1 VCKLFTHILFSCHNY
16 IYNYIIDIYKMVN
29 VHMKL
34 PKVVQSMLQDKN
46 VLYIVAFL
54 AVINF
59 FGYIVL
65 RDSYA
70 LLIFLSVGFISTY
83 FSKNMTIVLIV
94 TLILT
99 NFITVISR
107 NLVSGKE
114 GFDASTP
121 ESTDAAGAAESGS
134 EADSASAG
142 AKPAAAPAKPAAAP
156 AKPAAAAAAPAKPAA
171 AAAAPAKPAAASSGV
186 MGAGLGGKALKKVT
200 TSASSTQDP
209 LKIEAMTEL
218 SPASINDEDDLP
230 VNNRVDYAKTLE
242 KAYDNLEN
250 IVGQDG
256 VRGLTSQTNTLMD
269 QQQKLMENMKSMEPL
284 LKTAQSFLDKFE
296 SSSMGKLFEK
306 IPGMSSMFG
315 GGAAAA
321 PKAVAQ

>member
-1 VCKLFTHILFSCHNY
+1 
-16 IYNYIIDIYKMVN
+16 
-29 VHMKL
+29 MKL

-46 VLYIVAFL
+46 VLYVVAFL
-54 AVINF
+54 AIVNF

-83 FSKNMTIVLIV
+83 FSKNMTIVLIT

-99 NFITVISR
+99 NFITVVSKSI
-107 NLVSGKE
+107 VSGKE
-114 GFDASTP
+114 GFDAVAEATTP
-121 ESTDAAGAAESGS
+121 PADTTGAEHGADAATSTAPVKTAAAPAPVKPATST
-134 EADSASAG
+134 APV
-142 AKPAAAPAKPAAAP
+142 KPAAAPAP
-156 AKPAAAAAAPAKPAA
+156 
-171 AAAAPAKPAAASSGV
+171 SGIT
-186 MGAGLGGKALKKVT
+186 GAGLGSKALKKVT
-200 TSASSTQDP
+200 NSASSTKDPLNTSIKNQDP
-209 LKIEAMTEL
+209 SLKVEAMTEL
-218 SPASINDEDDLP
+218 NPASINDDDDLP

-256 VRGLTSQTNTLMD
+256 VRGLTSQTNTLME
-269 QQQKLMENMKSMEPL
+269 QQKQLMENMKSMEPL

-306 IPGMSSMFG
+306 IPGISSMFG
-315 GGAAAA
+315 GGGNPPAAT
-321 PKAVAQ
+321 PNS

>member
-1 VCKLFTHILFSCHNY
+1 
-16 IYNYIIDIYKMVN
+16 MVN

-99 NFITVISR
+99 NFIIVISKT
-107 NLVSGKE
+107 LVTSKE
-114 GFDASTP
+114 GFDADATP
-121 ESTDAAGAAESGS
+121 DPIADESATQVDGVAAP
-134 EADSASAG
+134 
-142 AKPAAAPAKPAAAP
+142 AKAAAAPAKPAAAP
-156 AKPAAAAAAPAKPAA
+156 AKAAAAPAK
-171 AAAAPAKPAAASSGV
+171 AAAAPAKAAAAPLSGV
-186 MGAGLGGKALKKVT
+186 VGAGTSGKASKNKVT
-200 TSASSTQDP
+200 TTASS
-209 LKIEAMTEL
+209 LKTNSQKVEPMTDL

-296 SSSMGKLFEK
+296 SSSMGKIFDK

-315 GGAAAA
+315 GGGGGAP
-321 PKAVAQ
+321 PKAIAE

>member
-1 VCKLFTHILFSCHNY
+1 
-16 IYNYIIDIYKMVN
+16 M
-29 VHMKL
+29 
-34 PKVVQSMLQDKN
+34 
-46 VLYIVAFL
+46 
-54 AVINF
+54 
-59 FGYIVL
+59 
-65 RDSYA
+65 
-70 LLIFLSVGFISTY
+70 
-83 FSKNMTIVLIV
+83 
-94 TLILT
+94 
-99 NFITVISR
+99 
-107 NLVSGKE
+107 
-114 GFDASTP
+114 
-121 ESTDAAGAAESGS
+121 
-134 EADSASAG
+134 
-142 AKPAAAPAKPAAAP
+142 
-156 AKPAAAAAAPAKPAA
+156 
-171 AAAAPAKPAAASSGV
+171 
-186 MGAGLGGKALKKVT
+186 
-200 TSASSTQDP
+200 SASSTKDP
-209 LKIEAMTEL
+209 KAKDPFNVEPMTEL

-315 GGAAAA
+315 GGGGSAAA

>member
-1 VCKLFTHILFSCHNY
+1 
-16 IYNYIIDIYKMVN
+16 MVN

-34 PKVVQSMLQDKN
+34 PKVVESLLQDKN

-54 AVINF
+54 AVFNF

-70 LLIFLSVGFISTY
+70 MLIFLSVGFILTY
-83 FSKNMTIVLIV
+83 FSKNMTVVLIT

-107 NLVSGKE
+107 NLVSVSRKE
-114 GFDASTP
+114 GFDA
-121 ESTDAAGAAESGS
+121 AESDTQ
-134 EADSASAG
+134 ADSAT
-142 AKPAAAPAKPAAAP
+142 AAPP
-156 AKPAAAAAAPAKPAA
+156 AKPAAAAPAAKPAA
-171 AAAAPAKPAAASSGV
+171 APSGV
-186 MGAGLGGKALKKVT
+186 TGAGLGGKALKKVT
-200 TSASSTQDP
+200 TSASSTNDP
-209 LKIEAMTEL
+209 LKPSLKVEAMTEL

-315 GGAAAA
+315 SGGG
-321 PKAVAQ
+321 PKAELQ

>member
-1 VCKLFTHILFSCHNY
+1 
-16 IYNYIIDIYKMVN
+16 MVN

-65 RDSYA
+65 RDSFA
-70 LLIFLSVGFISTY
+70 LLIFLSIGFISTY
-83 FSKNMTIVLIV
+83 FSKNMTIVLMS

-99 NFITVISR
+99 NFITVISK
-107 NLVSGKE
+107 NFVSGRE
-114 GFDASTP
+114 GFDAATTDST
-121 ESTDAAGAAESGS
+121 AAAESGTQV
-134 EADSASAG
+134 DS
-142 AKPAAAPAKPAAAP
+142 
-156 AKPAAAAAAPAKPAA
+156 AAAAAAKPAVAAAAKPAVAAAAKPDAA
-171 AAAAPAKPAAASSGV
+171 AAAAAKPAASPSGV
-186 MGAGLGGKALKKVT
+186 TGAGLGSKALKKVT
-200 TSASSTQDP
+200 MSASSTKDP
-209 LKIEAMTEL
+209 KAKDPFNVEPMTEL

-315 GGAAAA
+315 GGGGSAAA

>member
-1 VCKLFTHILFSCHNY
+1 
-16 IYNYIIDIYKMVN
+16 
-29 VHMKL
+29 
-34 PKVVQSMLQDKN
+34 
-46 VLYIVAFL
+46 
-54 AVINF
+54 
-59 FGYIVL
+59 VL

-134 EADSASAG
+134 EADSASSA
-142 AKPAAAPAKPAAAP
+142 AKPAAAAAKPAAAAAKPAAAAAPAKPAAA
-156 AKPAAAAAAPAKPAA
+156 AA

>member
-1 VCKLFTHILFSCHNY
+1 
-16 IYNYIIDIYKMVN
+16 MVN

-70 LLIFLSVGFISTY
+70 MLIFLSIGFISTY
-83 FSKNMTIVLIV
+83 FSKNMTIVLIT

-99 NFITVISR
+99 NFITVVSR
-107 NLVSGKE
+107 NLVGGKE
-114 GFDASTP
+114 GFDAATP
-121 ESTDAAGAAESGS
+121 DSTDAESDTQAAG
-134 EADSASAG
+134 
-142 AKPAAAPAKPAAAP
+142 
-156 AKPAAAAAAPAKPAA
+156 AKPAAAAAAAAAAGAKPAASAAAAAKPAA
-171 AAAAPAKPAAASSGV
+171 AAAKPVSASPSGV

-200 TSASSTQDP
+200 TSASSTNDP
-209 LKIEAMTEL
+209 LKPSLKVEAMTEL

-315 GGAAAA
+315 GGGGGGGG
-321 PKAVAQ
+321 PKAELQ

>member
-1 VCKLFTHILFSCHNY
+1 LYVNCLYILFSCVNY
-16 IYNYIIDIYKMVN
+16 IYIYTYTKMVN
-29 VHMKL
+29 VNIHMKL

-54 AVINF
+54 AAINF
-59 FGYIVL
+59 FGYIIL

-70 LLIFLSVGFISTY
+70 LLIFLSIGFITTY
-83 FSKNMTIVLIV
+83 FSKNMTVVLIV

-114 GFDASTP
+114 GFDAAINP
-121 ESTDAAGAAESGS
+121 DAIADESATQVDGVAEAA
-134 EADSASAG
+134 
-142 AKPAAAPAKPAAAP
+142 KPAKPA
-156 AKPAAAAAAPAKPAA
+156 AKPAAAAAKPATAAAKPATA
-171 AAAAPAKPAAASSGV
+171 AAKPAGAGV
-186 MGAGLGGKALKKVT
+186 MGAGTSGKASKNKVT
-200 TSASSTQDP
+200 TTASSTSTQKSLTEP
-209 LKIEAMTEL
+209 MTEL
-218 SPASINDEDDLP
+218 SPANINDDDDLP

-242 KAYDNLEN
+242 TAYDNLEN
-250 IVGQDG
+250 LVGQDG

-296 SSSMGKLFEK
+296 SSSMGKIFDK
-306 IPGMSSMFG
+306 IPGMSAMFG
-315 GGAAAA
+315 GGGGSGA

>member
-1 VCKLFTHILFSCHNY
+1 
-16 IYNYIIDIYKMVN
+16 MVN
-29 VHMKL
+29 VNMKL
-34 PKVVQSMLQDKN
+34 PKAVQSMLQDKN

-59 FGYIVL
+59 FGYVVL

-70 LLIFLSVGFISTY
+70 LLIFLSIGFISTY

-99 NFITVISR
+99 NFITVVSK
-107 NLVSGKE
+107 NLINSKE
-114 GFDASTP
+114 GFDAATNP
-121 ESTDAAGAAESGS
+121 DAVADEPATQVDGVAA
-134 EADSASAG
+134 
-142 AKPAAAPAKPAAAP
+142 AKPAVA
-156 AKPAAAAAAPAKPAA
+156 AKPAAAAAAKPAAAAAKPAA
-171 AAAAPAKPAAASSGV
+171 AAAAKPAEAAAPAAPAPAAAAAALFSGV
-186 MGAGLGGKALKKVT
+186 VGAGTSGKASKNKVT
-200 TSASSTQDP
+200 TTASSIKDP
-209 LKIEAMTEL
+209 LKVEAMTEL

-242 KAYDNLEN
+242 TAYDNLEN
-250 IVGQDG
+250 LVGQDG

-296 SSSMGKLFEK
+296 SSSMGKMFDK
-306 IPGMSSMFG
+306 IPGMSAMFG
-315 GGAAAA
+315 GGGGAA
-321 PKAVAQ
+321 PKAIAQ

>member
-1 VCKLFTHILFSCHNY
+1 
-16 IYNYIIDIYKMVN
+16 MVN

-65 RDSYA
+65 RDSFA
-70 LLIFLSVGFISTY
+70 LLIFLSIGFISTY
-83 FSKNMTIVLIV
+83 FSKNMTIVLMS

-99 NFITVISR
+99 NFITVISK
-107 NLVSGKE
+107 NFVSGRE
-114 GFDASTP
+114 GFDAATTDST
-121 ESTDAAGAAESGS
+121 AAAESGTQV
-134 EADSASAG
+134 DSA
-142 AKPAAAPAKPAAAP
+142 AAAA
-156 AKPAAAAAAPAKPAA
+156 AKPAAAAAAAKPAVAAAAKPDAAAAAAAKPAA
-171 AAAAPAKPAAASSGV
+171 APSGV
-186 MGAGLGGKALKKVT
+186 TGAGLGSKALKKVT
-200 TSASSTQDP
+200 MSASSTKDP
-209 LKIEAMTEL
+209 KAKDPFNVEPMTEL

-315 GGAAAA
+315 GGGGSAAA

>member
-1 VCKLFTHILFSCHNY
+1 
-16 IYNYIIDIYKMVN
+16 MVN

-34 PKVVQSMLQDKN
+34 PKVVESMLQDKN

-70 LLIFLSVGFISTY
+70 LLIFLSIGFISTY
-83 FSKNMTIVLIV
+83 FSKNMTVVLII

-99 NFITVISR
+99 NFITVVSR
-107 NLVSGKE
+107 NLVGGKE
-114 GFDASTP
+114 GFDAATPDST
-121 ESTDAAGAAESGS
+121 AAESDTQ
-134 EADSASAG
+134 AA
-142 AKPAAAPAKPAAAP
+142 AKPAAPAA
-156 AKPAAAAAAPAKPAA
+156 PAAAAAKPAAPAAPAA
-171 AAAAPAKPAAASSGV
+171 AAAKPAAPSGV

-200 TSASSTQDP
+200 TSASSTNDP
-209 LKIEAMTEL
+209 LKPSLKVEAMTEL

-296 SSSMGKLFEK
+296 SSSMGKIFEK

-315 GGAAAA
+315 GGGGGGGG
-321 PKAVAQ
+321 PKAESQ

>member
-1 VCKLFTHILFSCHNY
+1 
-16 IYNYIIDIYKMVN
+16 MVN

-34 PKVVQSMLQDKN
+34 PKVVESLLQDKN
-46 VLYIVAFL
+46 VLYVVAFL

-70 LLIFLSVGFISTY
+70 MLIFLSIGFISTY
-83 FSKNMTIVLIV
+83 FSKNMTVVLIT

-99 NFITVISR
+99 NFITVVSR
-107 NLVSGKE
+107 NLVSVGRKE
-114 GFDASTP
+114 GFDAATPDST
-121 ESTDAAGAAESGS
+121 AAESDTQ
-134 EADSASAG
+134 ADSAT
-142 AKPAAAPAKPAAAP
+142 PAPPAKPAAEPA
-156 AKPAAAAAAPAKPAA
+156 AKPAVKPMSAAP
-171 AAAAPAKPAAASSGV
+171 SGV

-200 TSASSTQDP
+200 TSASSTNGP
-209 LKIEAMTEL
+209 LKPSLKVEAMTEL

-230 VNNRVDYAKTLE
+230 ANNRVDYAKTLE

-315 GGAAAA
+315 GG
-321 PKAVAQ
+321 PKAELQ

>member
-1 VCKLFTHILFSCHNY
+1 
-16 IYNYIIDIYKMVN
+16 
-29 VHMKL
+29 MKL
-34 PKVVQSMLQDKN
+34 PKVVETMLNDKN

-54 AVINF
+54 AIMNF
-59 FGYIVL
+59 FGYIIL

-83 FSKNMTIVLIV
+83 FSKNMTVVLLS

-99 NFITVISR
+99 NFITVLSK
-107 NLVSGKE
+107 NFVVNKE
-114 GFDASTP
+114 GFDATAGET
-121 ESTDAAGAAESGS
+121 ESTTEKDASASVPAPTRANAKKPDATTTTTSSTKKTTASGVAGAGG
-134 EADSASAG
+134 ASN
-142 AKPAAAPAKPAAAP
+142 K
-156 AKPAAAAAAPAKPAA
+156 
-171 AAAAPAKPAAASSGV
+171 AS
-186 MGAGLGGKALKKVT
+186 KKVT
-200 TSASSTQDP
+200 ASASSTATAVPNGDKNAATTKEP
-209 LKIEAMTEL
+209 MTEL
-218 SPASINDEDDLP
+218 SPASLDDEDDLP

-250 IVGQDG
+250 LVGKDG
-256 VRGLTSQTNTLMD
+256 VNGLTSQTNVLMD

-315 GGAAAA
+315 GAGAQQQPSIQNANGNGNVKGATA
-321 PKAVAQ
+321 

>member
-1 VCKLFTHILFSCHNY
+1 
-16 IYNYIIDIYKMVN
+16 MVN

-65 RDSYA
+65 RDSFA
-70 LLIFLSVGFISTY
+70 LLIFLSIGFISTY
-83 FSKNMTIVLIV
+83 FSKNMTIVLMS

-99 NFITVISR
+99 NFITVISK
-107 NLVSGKE
+107 NFVSGRE
-114 GFDASTP
+114 GFDAATTDST
-121 ESTDAAGAAESGS
+121 AAAESGTQV
-134 EADSASAG
+134 DSA
-142 AKPAAAPAKPAAAP
+142 AAA
-156 AKPAAAAAAPAKPAA
+156 AKPAAAAAKPAVAAAAAAKPAA
-171 AAAAPAKPAAASSGV
+171 APSGV
-186 MGAGLGGKALKKVT
+186 TGAGLGSKALKKVT
-200 TSASSTQDP
+200 MSASSTKDP
-209 LKIEAMTEL
+209 KAKDPFNVEPMTEL

-315 GGAAAA
+315 GGGGSAAA

>member
-1 VCKLFTHILFSCHNY
+1 
-16 IYNYIIDIYKMVN
+16 MVN

-59 FGYIVL
+59 FGYVVL

-70 LLIFLSVGFISTY
+70 LLIFLSIGFISTY

-114 GFDASTP
+114 GFDAATNP
-121 ESTDAAGAAESGS
+121 DAIADESATQVDGVAA
-134 EADSASAG
+134 
-142 AKPAAAPAKPAAAP
+142 AKPAASAAKPAASAA
-156 AKPAAAAAAPAKPAA
+156 AKPAAAAAKPAA
-171 AAAAPAKPAAASSGV
+171 VAAPSGV
-186 MGAGLGGKALKKVT
+186 TGAGTSGKASKQKVT
-200 TSASSTQDP
+200 TSASSTSTQKP
-209 LKIEAMTEL
+209 LTNGSVEPMTEL

-242 KAYDNLEN
+242 TAYDNLEN
-250 IVGQDG
+250 LVGQDG

-296 SSSMGKLFEK
+296 SSSMGKMFDK
-306 IPGMSSMFG
+306 IPGMSAMFG
-315 GGAAAA
+315 GGGSA
-321 PKAVAQ
+321 PKAIAE

>member
-1 VCKLFTHILFSCHNY
+1 
-16 IYNYIIDIYKMVN
+16 MVN

-54 AVINF
+54 AIVNF

-70 LLIFLSVGFISTY
+70 LLIFLSIGFISTY
-83 FSKNMTIVLIV
+83 FSKNMTIVLIT

-107 NLVSGKE
+107 SIVVSGKE
-114 GFDASTP
+114 GFDAAAETKTP
-121 ESTDAAGAAESGS
+121 PADTTGAEPGADAATAT
-134 EADSASAG
+134 SA
-142 AKPAAAPAKPAAAP
+142 PPAKPAATTTATINTTTTP
-156 AKPAAAAAAPAKPAA
+156 MVKPAATTTTSTTATTTTPTVKPA
-171 AAAAPAKPAAASSGV
+171 PSGIT
-186 MGAGLGGKALKKVT
+186 GAGLGSKPLKKVT
-200 TSASSTQDP
+200 SSASSTKNTDP
-209 LKIEAMTEL
+209 SLKVETMTQL
-218 SPASINDEDDLP
+218 SPASINDDDDLP
-230 VNNRVDYAKTLE
+230 INTRVDYAKTLE

-256 VRGLTSQTNTLMD
+256 VRGLTNQTNTLME
-269 QQQKLMENMKSMEPL
+269 QQKQLMENMKSMEPL

-306 IPGMSSMFG
+306 IPGISSMFG
-315 GGAAAA
+315 GGGGS
-321 PKAVAQ
+321 PSAVAPNK